1 MRKYECLK
9 TSLFLDENLK
19 MIDLAQRDIDAG
31 IKEGI
36 FPAKAL
42 KQKLLWIYYMLH
54 MRRTIS
60 LARRGGH
67 VSLKDYYLLIELW
80 FLVFLRKYCP
90 EAKDLKQARGLPI
103 SDLLGPGN

>member
-19 MIDLAQRDIDAG
+19 MIDLSQRDIDAK

-36 FPAKAL
+36 FPAKGF
-42 KQKLLWIYYMLH
+42 KQRILWIYYMLH
-54 MRRTIS
+54 MKRTIE

-67 VSLKDYYLLIELW
+67 VSLRDYYLLSELW
-80 FLVFLRKYCP
+80 LLVFLRKYRP
-90 EAKDLKQARGLPI
+90 GAKDLKQARGLVLN
-103 SDLLGPGN
+103 DLLSPEN